1 MQERQAYRKDTQ
13 KERLAEKT
21 KRKAYRK
28 DKQKRGLQERQIE
41 RKAYRRDKQKER
53 PAGKTE
59 SKAYRKD
66 RKKGLQ
72 KRQTERGLQ
81 ERQIERNR
89 GRTYA
94 KKLRFLREKRAGYA
108 NLKMPCVYCTQ
119 KTVTSHIKMRL
130 VFSFFA
136 PSREG
141 L

>member
-1 MQERQAYRKDTQ
+1 MEPFVF
-13 KERLAEKT
+13 LAMSAVVKT
-21 KRKAYRK
+21 C
-28 DKQKRGLQERQIE
+28 
-41 RKAYRRDKQKER
+41 
-53 PAGKTE
+53 
-59 SKAYRKD
+59 
-66 RKKGLQ
+66 
-72 KRQTERGLQ
+72 
-81 ERQIERNR
+81 R

-94 KKLRFLREKRAGYA
+94 KKLRFLHKKRAGYA

>member
-1 MQERQAYRKDTQ
+1 MMMVMTVFLVVVVEV
-13 KERLAEKT
+13 EVVVV
-21 KRKAYRK
+21 
-28 DKQKRGLQERQIE
+28 
-41 RKAYRRDKQKER
+41 
-53 PAGKTE
+53 
-59 SKAYRKD
+59 
-66 RKKGLQ
+66 
-72 KRQTERGLQ
+72 
-81 ERQIERNR
+81 R

-94 KKLRFLREKRAGYA
+94 KKLRFLRKKRVGYA